1 MNKRILKK
9 VRVDAVDARL
19 VTENPLIPKKS
30 RAAKKRERLAAATVE
45 ASKIEIVIDRERGD
59 PYSVRRMEKEF

>member
-19 VTENPLIPKKS
+19 VTENPQISKKS
-30 RAAKKRERLAAATVE
+30 RAAKKSERLAAAVVE
-45 ASKIEIVIDRERGD
+45 ASKIEIVIDRERVD

>member
-19 VTENPLIPKKS
+19 VKENPLIPKKL
-30 RAAKKRERLAAATVE
+30 RAAKKRESLAAAVVE

-59 PYSVRRMEKEF
+59 PYSLRRMEKEF